1 MKLAHEV
8 LLTLAYVSQ
17 ISDPDSVRL
26 RFIESLNGL
35 DEGFSFEFIDRL
47 PPGVP
52 ENRVLPIATIR
63 SSFGYAVMAESPE
76 PGEDELAIFRNAFKF
91 LATLLENRMQARALE
106 FRNQSL
112 LKEINIGKSL
122 VRTVLDTLPVGVWV
136 ADEKGTIIMG
146 NAAGEKIWAGTRYTG
161 IDQCDEFKG
170 WWSGTGKDIEAED
183 WGIARAIKAG
193 ETVIDQEIDIECF
206 DGTRKNILHSAAPL
220 LNDNRRVIG
229 AIGVNQ
235 NITERKKAENALR
248 ESDRRFQNLVQNIPV
263 GVYRNLPGPEGRFII
278 ANQAIVEMFGY
289 ASVEE
294 LMRVP
299 VADLYIDPAERHD
312 FTEKLVS
319 QGQVFREELLLKKK
333 DGTPICGAVTA
344 KVIRGNDGKIA
355 YFDGFIED
363 VTERKRIE
371 ARLVQAQK
379 LESIGILA
387 GGIAHDFNNNLY
399 PLLGY
404 AELIKEDLPKDSPL
418 HEHIDEILRATLR
431 SKDLVKQIL
440 AYSRKGGQDKKPI
453 QLLPIVKEALK
464 LLRSSIPTTIDI
476 QQDLYSDCGVVMAD
490 ATQIH
495 QIIINL
501 TTNAYHAM
509 EDTGGRL
516 TVSLKQVEL
525 TPESDPSIMKELAP
539 GKYALLTISD
549 TGTGIET
556 ANLDKI
562 FEPYFTTKGAGKG
575 TGLGLS
581 VVQGIVKTHKG
592 DILIDSAP
600 GKGTVVRVY
609 LPVME
614 KTVEEKRIEDSK
626 PLPGGAEKILLVDDE
641 EVIARMVKQM
651 LERLG
656 YQVTAHASSV
666 DALNAFKADSDAFD
680 LVISDMTMP
689 KMNGIQL
696 ARELVSVKP
705 GILIIICTGF
715 SDKIDEKSAKAMG
728 FKEFLMKPVIKSNLA
743 KMVRKVLDGAK
754 TSNTEK

>member
-17 ISDPDSVRL
+17 ISDPDSVRS

-35 DEGFSFEFIDRL
+35 DEGFSFEFVDQL

-52 ENRVLPIATIR
+52 ENRVLPIATMR
-63 SSFGYAVMAESPE
+63 WSFGYAVMAESPD
-76 PGEDELAIFRNAFKF
+76 PGKDELAIFRNAFKF
-91 LATLLENRMQARALE
+91 LAALLENRMQARALE
-106 FRNQSL
+106 SRNESL
-112 LKEINIGKSL
+112 LREIHIEKSL

-146 NAAGEKIWAGTRYTG
+146 NAASEKIWAGTRYTG
-161 IDQCDEFKG
+161 IDQFEELKG
-170 WWSGTGKDIEAED
+170 WWSDTGKSIEPEE

-229 AIGVNQ
+229 AVGVNQ
-235 NITERKKAENALR
+235 NITDRKKAENELR

-263 GVYRNLPGPEGRFII
+263 GVYRNVPGPEGRFII
-278 ANQAIVEMFGY
+278 ANQAIVQMFGY

-299 VADLYIDPAERHD
+299 VADLYIDPAARHN

-344 KVIRGNDGKIA
+344 KVIRSNDGTIA
-355 YFDGFIED
+355 YFDGFVED
-363 VTERKRIE
+363 VTERKMIE
-371 ARLVQAQK
+371 ARLWQAQK
-379 LESIGILA
+379 LESVGILA
-387 GGIAHDFNNNLY
+387 GGIAHDFNNILY
-399 PLLGY
+399 PLLGFT
-404 AELIKEDLPKDSPL
+404 ELLKEDLPKDSPL
-418 HEHIDEILRATLR
+418 HAHIDEILRAAYR

-453 QLLPIVKEALK
+453 QLHPIVKEALK

-490 ATQIH
+490 PTQIH
-495 QIIINL
+495 QIVMNL
-501 TTNAYHAM
+501 ATNAYHAM
-509 EDTGGRL
+509 EDTGGTL
-516 TVSLKQVEL
+516 TVSLKQVESAI
-525 TPESDPSIMKELAP
+525 ESDPSIIKGAAL
-539 GKYALLTISD
+539 GKYVLLTVSD
-549 TGTGIET
+549 TGTGIEK
-556 ANLDKI
+556 AILDKI
-562 FEPYFTTKGAGKG
+562 FDPYFTTKGAGKG

-592 DILIDSAP
+592 DILIDSTP
-600 GKGTVVRVY
+600 GKGTEVRVY

-614 KTVEEKRIEDSK
+614 KMVEEKRIENSE

-641 EVIARMVKQM
+641 EVIARMEKQM

-656 YQVTAHASSV
+656 YHVTAHTSSI
-666 DALNAFKADSDAFD
+666 DALNAFKTNIDAFD

-689 KMNGIQL
+689 NMNGIQL
-696 ARELVSVKP
+696 ARELVSVQP
-705 GILIIICTGF
+705 GTPIIICTGF

-728 FKEFLMKPVIKSNLA
+728 IKEFLLKPVVKSDLA
-743 KMVRKVLDGAK
+743 KMVRKVLDEAN
-754 TSNTEK
+754 TSNHD